1 MVKKILLT
9 TTSLLVIF
17 SLVYSAPPTI
27 TSVSPSSGNRG
38 QTLDVIIIG
47 SNLASARSVSFGPD
61 VCIKVNSFSPM
72 LGPRYSA
79 GTRLKVNITIYKTAQ
94 LGPKDVSVTTP
105 EGTATGKKLFTVAGP
120 PSIRSVFPSRG
131 AEGGSIDVTVQGE
144 GFYGL
149 TKVDFGSDIGI
160 VGVPRV
166 ESEYTPVTIYVTLR
180 IYEPTRNYGPR
191 DVIVETTHGTATGR
205 GLFSVEPSM
214 YLPKISSVFPP
225 SGLQG
230 QTRNVTIR
238 GDNLSEATAV
248 SFGVGITVN
257 SFRVVSSTQIDA
269 NITISGTA
277 TQGPRDVSVTTPRG
291 TAVGRGLFR
300 VTILI

>member
-79 GTRLKVNITIYKTAQ
+79 GTRLKVNITIYETAQ
-94 LGPKDVSVTTP
+94 LGPKDVTVTTP
-105 EGTATGKKLFTVAGP
+105 EGTATGKKLFTVAGL
-120 PSIRSVFPSRG
+120 PSIRSVSPSRG
-131 AEGGSIDVTVQGE
+131 ATGGAVDVTIIGE

-149 TKVDFGSDIGI
+149 TSVSFGAGI
-160 VGVPRV
+160 TVGTPTVV
-166 ESEYTPVTIYVTLR
+166 SEYVPTMIKTTLS
-180 IYEPTRNYGPR
+180 ISASTDPGPR
-191 DVIVETTHGTATGR
+191 DVVVTTNHGTATGR
-205 GLFSVEPSM
+205 GLFEVIPLM
-214 YLPKISSVFPP
+214 YKPAVSSVFPS
-225 SGLQG
+225 SGLVG
-230 QTRNVTIR
+230 QTMNVTIR
-238 GDNLSEATAV
+238 GANLSGATAV
-248 SFGVGITVN
+248 SFGAGITVN
-257 SFRVVSSTQIDA
+257 SFRVMSSTQIDA
-269 NITISGTA
+269 NITISRTA
-277 TQGPRDVSVTTPRG
+277 TQGLRDISVTTPRG

-300 VTILI
+300 VTVLG